1 MKWFPVLL
9 LALTPGCAW
18 LGARGRDLGDV
29 VRVEGSVGVG
39 LQAHANA
46 GELLHLGFGS
56 SRRWSAGWAYGIPT
70 NERRVED
77 HLPLSFVQS
86 LMEPDAAALHSLKIG
101 GKDDYAK
108 HRCYAVA
115 PCTFD
120 SGSIRKPTMQFWD
133 IEAGFMLLAVGAEIG
148 FNPAELV
155 DFILGVFGLDIADDD
170 TEEGRARRRLWVPAS
185 PDPRS
190 SR

>member
-46 GELLHLGFGS
+46 GEILHLGFGS

-70 NERRVED
+70 NERRAED

-86 LMEPDAAALHSLKIG
+86 LMEPDAAALHSLKI
-101 GKDDYAK
+101 
-108 HRCYAVA
+108 
-115 PCTFD
+115 
-120 SGSIRKPTMQFWD
+120 
-133 IEAGFMLLAVGAEIG
+133 
-148 FNPAELV
+148 
-155 DFILGVFGLDIADDD
+155 
-170 TEEGRARRRLWVPAS
+170 
-185 PDPRS
+185 
-190 SR
+190 